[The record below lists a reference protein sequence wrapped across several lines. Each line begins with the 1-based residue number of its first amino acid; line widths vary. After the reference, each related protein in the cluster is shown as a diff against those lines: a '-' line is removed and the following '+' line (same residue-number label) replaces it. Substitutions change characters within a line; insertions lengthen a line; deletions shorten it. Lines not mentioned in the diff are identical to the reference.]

1 MCSVVGRPVVTQV
14 IAKGCWFSGCRVGAS
29 NLLYSVRGASV
40 KFWAKYKRKIWWL
53 PPHLLANNLVSDV
66 PSFLTERMHAYP
78 CLHVTGT
85 QCLLNAW
92 VSDGLMNTHICCI
105 KQWVF
110 RRGGRWILGSGGI
123 MAYVWN
129 AGVCQSLAVWS
140 WPHHWSSL
148 SFSVLSGTL
157 VCWALCVMSTTSLV
171 SSCLTVEPEV
181 RINSTKH
188 TESCSLKE
196 GVVQIPRGHIPEEGP
211 EPLPFMYL

>member
-1 MCSVVGRPVVTQV
+1 MCSVVGRPVVMQV
-14 IAKGCWFSGCRVGAS
+14 IAKGCWFSGSRVGAS
-29 NLLYSVRGASV
+29 NLLYSVRGTSV

-66 PSFLTERMHAYP
+66 PSFLAERMHAYP

-85 QCLLNAW
+85 QCLLNVW

-105 KQWVF
+105 
-110 RRGGRWILGSGGI
+110 L
-123 MAYVWN
+123 YLD

-140 WPHHWSSL
+140 WPHHLHSL
-148 SFSVLSGTL
+148 SVSVLYGTV
-157 VCWALCVMSTTSLV
+157 VCWALCVVHYLSCLF

-196 GVVQIPRGHIPEEGP
+196 RVVQIPHGRTPEEGP
-211 EPLPFMYL
+211 EPLPFAHL